1 MCMTKSLDK
10 AKCWG
15 NRTAALNASAA
26 LVRPTRSVRRR
37 SRFIYPTAN
46 KVNGLLGSWASRHKD
61 SFSDLKQL
69 PDCRYVIVGEGTLPV
84 MSRGCSSSTTWL
96 MAASATAS
104 KLPSSSMSAR
114 RTISGPSC
122 CKPLRE
128 NKLSNIEI
136 IVADISKF
144 EV

>member
-46 KVNGLLGSWASRHKD
+46 KVCDRRGGNAAGHVARMFFEHDMADGRLCNGVEAPFLIHVGAEDHQRPELLQALEG
-61 SFSDLKQL
+61 KQAVK
-69 PDCRYVIVGEGTLPV
+69 Y
-84 MSRGCSSSTTWL
+84 
-96 MAASATAS
+96 
-104 KLPSSSMSAR
+104 
-114 RTISGPSC
+114 
-122 CKPLRE
+122 
-128 NKLSNIEI
+128 
-136 IVADISKF
+136 
-144 EV
+144 